1 MQVSAARQAAFDILL
16 RLEAGHKFAVDL
28 LHSSRLNRFDARDR
42 NLTHEMVMGVGR
54 LRIQLDFLIEKLS
67 GKPAP
72 SLDREVLTALR
83 MGIYQIRFLE
93 KIPKSA
99 AVNASVELTKRA
111 RKRSAA
117 GLVNAVLRKCSR
129 GPIDSFL
136 AGLPE
141 PDARSIRLAHPAW
154 LLERWTRTFGADATR
169 RLAECNNTRP
179 PLTLRVVGG
188 KPSVAEAID
197 SLGKEGIEVRAC
209 RFAPGGLRVDQG
221 NVTTTKAFRRG
232 LVAIQDEASQLVSL
246 LLGVQEG
253 DSVLDLCAAPA
264 MKTSHFAESM
274 KKGRLVASDLSLT
287 RLRTARRLAKNMR
300 GAAGTGVPPLWLCC
314 DGMQPLP
321 FVTRFD
327 RILVDVP
334 CSGTGTIQRN
344 PEIKWRLNQED
355 LSRHAEVQRR
365 LLENAL
371 PQLKPGGRLIY
382 STCSLEP
389 EENEQV
395 VEPVLAAQPDFSLL
409 RKDEL
414 GKEFPAL
421 ESLFDSPGWFR
432 THPAHDDMDG
442 FFAAV
447 ISRE

>member
-1 MQVSAARQAAFDILL
+1 MQVSAARQAAFEILL

-28 LHSSRLNRFDARDR
+28 LHSSRFHRLDARDR
-42 NLTHEMVMGVGR
+42 NLTHELVMGVGR

-67 GKPAP
+67 GKPAT

-83 MGIYQIRFLE
+83 LGIYQIRFLE

-99 AVNASVELTKRA
+99 AVNESVELTKRA

-117 GLVNAVLRKCSR
+117 GLVNAVLRKCSP
-129 GPIDSFL
+129 GPIDKFL
-136 AGLPE
+136 SGLPE

-154 LLERWTRTFGADATR
+154 LLARWTRTFGADATR

-179 PLTLRVVGG
+179 PVTLRVVGD

-197 SLGKEGIEVRAC
+197 SLGKEGIKAKPC
-209 RFAPGGLRVDQG
+209 RFAPAGLQVEQG
-221 NVTTTKAFRRG
+221 NVTTTTAFRQG
-232 LVAIQDEASQLVSL
+232 LVAIQDEASQLVPHL
-246 LLGVQEG
+246 LRVREG
-253 DSVLDLCAAPA
+253 DSMLDLCAAPG
-264 MKTSHFAESM
+264 MKASQFAESM
-274 KKGRLVASDLSLT
+274 KNGRLLASDLSLT

-314 DGMQPLP
+314 DGAQPLP
-321 FVTRFD
+321 FVTQFD

-344 PEIKWRLNQED
+344 PEIKWRLKRED
-355 LSRHAEVQRR
+355 LARYAEVQQR
-365 LLENAL
+365 LLANAL
-371 PQLKPGGRLIY
+371 SHLKPGGRLVY

-395 VEPVLAAQPDFSLL
+395 VEPVLAANPGFSLL

-414 GKEFPAL
+414 RKEFPVL
-421 ESLFDSPGWFR
+421 EPLFDAAGWFR
-432 THPAHDDMDG
+432 THPTRDNMDG
-442 FFAAV
+442 FFAAI